1 MADDEPSVLS
11 AFARLLESDGYE
23 VEKARNGREA
33 LALLR
38 REPTIDFVLT
48 DLWMPELDGRGL
60 VQAIRADAS
69 LAHLPVHLVTA
80 DVEARAQ
87 ATADGFTG
95 LLLKPITLDGLL
107 SLFV

>member
-1 MADDEPSVLS
+1 M
-11 AFARLLESDGYE
+11 
-23 VEKARNGREA
+23 
-33 LALLR
+33 
-38 REPTIDFVLT
+38 LT

-80 DVEARAQ
+80 DVEARVQ